1 MDNDGFIN
9 REELRKMFKAY
20 FSLSMEL
27 VRDVVRALEEE
38 IMESFDDN
46 ADKPVSA
53 VFTAP
58 IPSSDSHRNNNNN
71 TNAAAD
77 EEKKDN
83 DSLYWPVMESMS
95 QDAIEEMVDR
105 TFASI
110 DRKGSGLISFEE
122 FAEFVKSDSTM
133 IAWFEAL
140 GMYFVRDCGVDA
152 ILTRRASR
160 HRVLMQT
167 IYC

>member
-38 IMESFDDN
+38 IMESFDDH
-46 ADKPVSA
+46 ADKPISA

-58 IPSSDSHRNNNNN
+58 IPQSDANQNN
-71 TNAAAD
+71 
-77 EEKKDN
+77 EEKTGN
-83 DSLYWPVMESMS
+83 DAQYWPIMESMS

-110 DRKGSGLISFEE
+110 DRKGTGLISFEE

-140 GMYFVRDCGVDA
+140 GQYRIMLPVHYISHRCRHG
-152 ILTRRASR
+152 ILMI
-160 HRVLMQT
+160 LL
-167 IYC
+167 